1 MEEQQ
6 KEIDTAFIVVLHKD
20 GTFRVDLDPKSSK
33 PETPRNPTQY
43 DVLLISQQIVKEIE
57 SQDLTNRILGGLIQI
72 LSAQAEPSPSDL
84 VKEKL
89 KERGIDPDKEQNPVN

>member
-20 GTFRVDLDPKSSK
+20 GTFRVDLDPKGTK
-33 PETPRNPTQY
+33 PEAPRNPTQY
-43 DVLLISQQIVKEIE
+43 DVLQISQQIVKEIE
-57 SQDLTNRILGGLIQI
+57 SQDLTNRILGGIIQI
-72 LSAQAEPSPSDL
+72 LSAQAEPTPSDL

-89 KERGIDPDKEQNPVN
+89 KERGIKPDTE